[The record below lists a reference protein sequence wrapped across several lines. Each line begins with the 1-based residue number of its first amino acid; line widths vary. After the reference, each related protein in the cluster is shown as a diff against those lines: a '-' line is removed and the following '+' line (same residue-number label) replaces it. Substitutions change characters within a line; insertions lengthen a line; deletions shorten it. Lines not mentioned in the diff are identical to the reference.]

1 MQIIILY
8 RYEREDGGITIS
20 PDKPQTGEYTVKY
33 RLIADEGM
41 TLTDGSVMMASVDV
55 DSEEG
60 WSEIEAPEYP
70 EDADLERRVDNL
82 EEAVELLLSGQT
94 EVSGDD

>member
-1 MQIIILY
+1 MQIIPLY
-8 RYEREDGGITIS
+8 RYMRQDGGITIS
-20 PDKPQTGEYTVKY
+20 PVKPDAAKYTVKY

-60 WSEIEAPEYP
+60 WSEVQAPE
-70 EDADLERRVDNL
+70 EGAAELERRIANL
-82 EEAVELLLSGQT
+82 EEAMELLLSGQT
-94 EVSGDD
+94 EVSGDE